1 MEKDEGP
8 LQRLLGDTAAA
19 RVLDFLTVFRAYD
32 YSLTDIAR
40 NSGVGRMTL
49 FRVWPNLERYGVV
62 VQTRTVG
69 KAKMYRLNP
78 ESKIAEN
85 LAKLGL
91 QVAKVDA
98 DGLMKVP
105 NKRLETPIST

>member
-1 MEKDEGP
+1 MEKDKGP
-8 LQRLLGDTAAA
+8 LQGLFGDKAVA

-62 VQTRTVG
+62 VQTRTIG
-69 KAKMYRLNP
+69 KAKMYRLNS

-85 LAKLGL
+85 LVKLAL

-98 DGLMKVP
+98 DNLVKAP
-105 NKRLETPIST
+105 NKKLEKPIPT